1 MALGSVES
9 RTRQRRDRDKTS
21 GASASSGDEKAR
33 GENAHSEEEGNE
45 EACNEKARSEEARGE
60 DALDEEE
67 RGEEEYFEKAKEMT
81 EKLLINGDTLT
92 VDEAYGVAADRIRVG
107 LAPKARER
115 MLRTRAVVDDIVR
128 RNEVVYGVTTGF
140 GKLSE
145 VAIPP
150 DKLAQL
156 QVNVVRSHTSGV
168 GDRLPEREVRAMML
182 LRANVIAKGYSGARP
197 ELVDLIL
204 QMLNA
209 DVYPPVPEQGSVG
222 ASGDL
227 APLAH
232 LALSL
237 IGEGTL
243 IKADREDAA
252 AKILREIGA
261 EPIVLGPKEGITLI
275 NGTQTHTAVALIAL
289 VNARSL
295 WRTAHVAGA
304 MSLEALLGTPVAF
317 DERIH
322 DARGQRG
329 QSRSAALLRDLLADS
344 ELRESHRHGDPRVQ
358 DPYALRCMPQVHGP
372 VLDALDFV
380 DEAVSAELN
389 AATDNPLVFENGET
403 LSGGNFHGLRVAMAL
418 DFLAIVLT
426 HMATMAER
434 RIDRLVHP
442 DLNQGLPPFLCPEAG
457 LNSGFMMAQVT
468 AASLASECKV
478 LSHPASVDTI
488 PTDGSKEDVV
498 PMAMGAAWKARRVLR
513 NLENILAIEL
523 MCAAQGIDYR
533 APLRPGRGV
542 RSAHERV
549 RAIVPRLEGDRVLSG
564 DIAALRSAISEMQF
578 ADIGTVT

>member
-1 MALGSVES
+1 
-9 RTRQRRDRDKTS
+9 
-21 GASASSGDEKAR
+21 
-33 GENAHSEEEGNE
+33 
-45 EACNEKARSEEARGE
+45 
-60 DALDEEE
+60 
-67 RGEEEYFEKAKEMT
+67 MT
-81 EKLLINGDTLT
+81 ETILIDGESLT
-92 VDEAYGVAADRIRVG
+92 VDEAYAVAVERLRVK
-107 LAPKARER
+107 LNPKARER
-115 MLRTRAVVDDIVR
+115 MLRTHAVVNDIVA
-128 RNEVVYGVTTGF
+128 RNAVVYGVTTGF

-145 VAIPP
+145 VAIPR

-156 QVNVVRSHTSGV
+156 QVNLVRSHASGV

-209 DVYPPVPEQGSVG
+209 DVYPPIPEQGSVG

-232 LALSL
+232 LALAL

-243 IKADREDAA
+243 IKGDREVPATAMLKD
-252 AKILREIGA
+252 IGA
-261 EPIVLGPKEGITLI
+261 APLVLGPKEGITLI

-289 VNARSL
+289 VHARAL

-317 DERIH
+317 DARIH
-322 DARGQRG
+322 EARGQKG
-329 QSRSAALLRDLLADS
+329 QIRSAALLRDLLADS
-344 ELRESHRHGDPRVQ
+344 EVRESHRLGDPRVQ

-372 VLDALDFV
+372 VLDALDFI
-380 DEAVSAELN
+380 DDAVSRELN

-403 LSGGNFHGLRVAMAL
+403 LSGGNFHGLTVAMAL

-426 HMATMAER
+426 NLATMAER

-442 DLNQGLPPFLCPEAG
+442 DLNQGLPAFLTPDAG
-457 LNSGFMMAQVT
+457 VNSGFMMAQVT
-468 AASLASECKV
+468 AAALASECKV

-523 MCAAQGIDYR
+523 MCGAQGIDFR
-533 APLRPGRGV
+533 APLKPGRGV
-542 RSAHERV
+542 RTAHERV
-549 RAIVPRLEGDRVLSG
+549 RDIVPRLEADRVLST
-564 DIAALRSAISEMQF
+564 DIAALMRAVSELRF